1 MVRSLA
7 DRTFQLS
14 VGRVRLEVRRE
25 GELGA
30 AVASV
35 DGARYGPRVRRLV
48 ERFDRRRTE
57 PFELFRS
64 EFGQSSF
71 KIQEFSLEN
80 SKISEIFNIL

>member
-30 AVASV
+30 VVRFRAVVLRPLRSRFGIAAAHSAALVLVPELASE
-35 DGARYGPRVRRLV
+35 PRL
-48 ERFDRRRTE
+48 
-57 PFELFRS
+57 
-64 EFGQSSF
+64 
-71 KIQEFSLEN
+71 
-80 SKISEIFNIL
+80 